1 MSENYLT
8 VKELPTSER
17 PYEKC
22 ERYGAGAL
30 SDAELLA
37 VIIRTGTKKQ
47 RAIDLAVNILNY
59 STAYPGLK
67 GLNYLS
73 MKELTRIKGI
83 GRVKAIELLC
93 LTELTRRMAKE
104 ATRDSLRLTAPQSVA
119 DYYMQD
125 MRHRTAE
132 QVLLVMLDS
141 KNRILK
147 DLVISEGTVNT
158 SIMPVREVFVYA
170 VKYEAVNIILLHNHP
185 SGDPTPSS
193 EDIRV
198 TKKIAEAGKL
208 IGISL
213 MDHIIIGDNRYIS
226 LKEQGFF

>member
-1 MSENYLT
+1 
-8 VKELPTSER
+8 
-17 PYEKC
+17 
-22 ERYGAGAL
+22 
-30 SDAELLA
+30 
-37 VIIRTGTKKQ
+37 
-47 RAIDLAVNILNY
+47 
-59 STAYPGLK
+59 
-67 GLNYLS
+67 
-73 MKELTRIKGI
+73 
-83 GRVKAIELLC
+83 
-93 LTELTRRMAKE
+93 MAKE
-104 ATRDSLRLTAPQSVA
+104 ATRDSLRLTTPQSVA

-147 DLVISEGTVNT
+147 DQVISEGTVNT

-185 SGDPTPSS
+185 SGDPTPST